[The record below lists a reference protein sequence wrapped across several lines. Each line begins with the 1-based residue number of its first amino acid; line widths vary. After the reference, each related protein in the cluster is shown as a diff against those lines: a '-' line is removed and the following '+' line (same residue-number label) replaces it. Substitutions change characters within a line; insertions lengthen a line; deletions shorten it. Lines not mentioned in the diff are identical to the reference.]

1 MKTNNKKMNVKM
13 FAWALVL
20 GLGAC
25 SDAVDTLPVPGPAP
39 LVKTRL
45 AAFEGTGQALEG
57 ESEVK
62 DLRACLFESGVLTK
76 VYDAPMPVDGGYG
89 IPTAMPARFTWW
101 RIPGGCWI
109 WTP

>member
-39 LVKTRL
+39 LVKTHL
-45 AAFEGTGQALEG
+45 AAFEGTGQAL
-57 ESEVK
+57 
-62 DLRACLFESGVLTK
+62 
-76 VYDAPMPVDGGYG
+76 
-89 IPTAMPARFTWW
+89 
-101 RIPGGCWI
+101 
-109 WTP
+109 